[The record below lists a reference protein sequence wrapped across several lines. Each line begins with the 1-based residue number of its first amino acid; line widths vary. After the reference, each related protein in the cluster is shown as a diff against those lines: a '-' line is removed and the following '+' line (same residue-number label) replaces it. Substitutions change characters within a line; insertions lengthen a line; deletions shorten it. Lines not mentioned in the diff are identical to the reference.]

1 MYIERNTIFKGNVI
15 IQTFRN
21 INFPSTEIL
30 KNMLEKDFVAY
41 SYIPNYTEIIQ
52 RIIVYDQR
60 KDVVELAKLYLSYKC
75 ATPFKRSNYDKIKVI
90 LKVFEKLIK
99 KPACLEINHTE
110 NQYYINF
117 LEPKSEAPKFSLLIA
132 DLKSN
137 DLDNLDKNIRKFEE
151 YCSIWNWKTISYQK
165 KNGRHSAIAFGIANF
180 DIENPVY
187 SIKNAK
193 FI

>member
-1 MYIERNTIFKGNVI
+1 MERNTLFKGNVI

-41 SYIPNYTEIIQ
+41 SYIPNYGEINQ
-52 RIIVYDQR
+52 KIIIYDQR
-60 KDVVELAKLYLSYKC
+60 KEVVELAKLYLSLKSS
-75 ATPFKRSNYDKIKVI
+75 TPFKRSNYDKIAIIK
-90 LKVFEKLIK
+90 KVFEKLIK
-99 KPACLEINHTE
+99 RPAYLEINHTE
-110 NQYYINF
+110 NQYYINYSAS
-117 LEPKSEAPKFSLLIA
+117 KSETPMFSLLVV

-137 DLDNLDKNIRKFEE
+137 DLDSLDQIIKKFEDT
-151 YCSIWNWKTISYQK
+151 CFIWTWRTISYQK
-165 KNGRHSAIAFGIANF
+165 KNGRFSTIAFGITNF
-180 DIENPVY
+180 DVENPIY